1 MYPKRIVGFRMRFG
15 NGCYALGGRLV
26 YWEMVD
32 RITYEMMELRNGRA
46 MFTVRMDTRITIS
59 LQMNVRDVGKEKL
72 TVPLTRLRHLVG
84 ERAQVL

>member
-1 MYPKRIVGFRMRFG
+1 MRFG

-59 LQMNVRDVGKEKL
+59 LQMNVRYMRGRGKL
-72 TVPLTRLRHLVG
+72 TVPLTHLRHLVRD
-84 ERAQVL
+84 RAQVL